1 MTTSK
6 YDFMVER
13 LDELKNTDEEKF
25 IEEIKALSDEDFVG
39 IYKNESYTG
48 TDEGIYGYFGNV
60 YFNNEDIDEYL
71 VDKNYVIGSLIVTD
85 EMREQL
91 EDGKNREID
100 RFLKAQEDG
109 YFSREKTNDTIRRIS
124 NEFEKD
130 IESYENDCI
139 EQLYTLYQQYEDEID
154 AYFILEQRERLIDEL
169 EDELI

>member
-1 MTTSK
+1 MTNK
-6 YDFMVER
+6 YDSMVEC
-13 LDELKNTDEEKF
+13 LEELKNTDEEKF

-39 IYKNESYTG
+39 VYKNENYIG

-109 YFSREKTNDTIRRIS
+109 YFSEEKTNETIRRIS
-124 NEFEKD
+124 NEFEKG

-139 EQLYTLYQQYEDEID
+139 EQLYALYQQYEDEID
-154 AYFILEQRERLIDEL
+154 TYFILEQRDRLIGEL

>member
-1 MTTSK
+1 MTTSR
-6 YDFMVER
+6 YDSMVER

-25 IEEIKALSDEDFVG
+25 IEEIKALSDEDFVNV
-39 IYKNESYTG
+39 YKNESYTG
-48 TDEGIYGYFGNV
+48 TDEGIYGYFGDV

-109 YFSREKTNDTIRRIS
+109 YFSEEKTNETIRRIS

-154 AYFILEQRERLIDEL
+154 TYFILEQRDRLIGEL
-169 EDELI
+169 EDEYL